1 MNILNHIEKFN
12 QLASHYDTPINRQMA
27 QLAVE
32 AIRRLKD
39 ENNTRTAADLGCGT
53 GLIGVDLL
61 DDFDSMLFVDGSKNM
76 LKAVETKLS
85 QRGATNASVLQSD
98 MENDLQLP
106 RKVDTLIL
114 SLVLHHIA
122 NHQELLSKLYNNLND
137 NGQLFIIEMEKQD
150 HNHHGIDCS
159 ELATNLSAIGFR
171 NIQSESIYDA
181 AKENDHY
188 HASRFIIS
196 ARK

>member
-1 MNILNHIEKFN
+1 MNPIDKFN
-12 QLASHYDTPINRQMA
+12 QLATRYDTPLNIQMA
-27 QLAVE
+27 NLAVA
-32 AIRRLKD
+32 AIRRFKD
-39 ENNTRTAADLGCGT
+39 NNKTKTAADLGCGT
-53 GLIGVDLL
+53 GLIGINLL

-76 LKAVETKLS
+76 LKAVEAKLS
-85 QRGATNASVLQSD
+85 QKGATNASVLQSD

-122 NHQELLSKLYNNLND
+122 NHQALLVKLYDNLND

-150 HNHHGIDCS
+150 HNHHGIDGS

-171 NIQSESIYDA
+171 NIQSETIYDA
-181 AKENDHY
+181 PKENDH
-188 HASRFIIS
+188 HTASRFIIS

>member
-1 MNILNHIEKFN
+1 MKPIDKFN
-12 QLASHYDTPINRQMA
+12 QLATRYDTPLNIQMA
-27 QLAVE
+27 NLAVE
-32 AIRRLKD
+32 AIRRFKD
-39 ENNTRTAADLGCGT
+39 KDKTKTAADLGCGT
-53 GLIGVDLL
+53 GLIGLDLL

-76 LKAVETKLS
+76 LKAVETNLS

-106 RKVDTLIL
+106 YKVDTLIL

-137 NGQLFIIEMEKQD
+137 NGQLFIIEMEKQE
-150 HNHHGIDCS
+150 HNHHGIDSS
-159 ELATNLSAIGFR
+159 ELADNLSAIGFR
-171 NIQSESIYDA
+171 NIQSEIIYEA
-181 AKENDHY
+181 PKEIDH
-188 HASRFIIS
+188 HNASRFIIS

>member
-1 MNILNHIEKFN
+1 MSHLDKFN
-12 QLASHYDTPINRQMA
+12 QLATRYDTPLNIQMA
-27 QLAVE
+27 HLAVE
-32 AIRRLKD
+32 AIRRFKD
-39 ENNTRTAADLGCGT
+39 KDKTKTAADLGCGT
-53 GLIGVDLL
+53 GLIGLDLL

-150 HNHHGIDCS
+150 GKHHGIDRS
-159 ELATNLSAIGFR
+159 ELNKKLSTIGFHTF
-171 NIQSESIYDA
+171 QSEIFYDA
-181 AKENDHY
+181 PKEKDY
-188 HASRFIIS
+188 PIISRFILS